1 MKNYYFK
8 ANSSMTGIFA
18 GLSIVLSF
26 SLSCAHNQS
35 QDTST
40 QVQQLENELPKALY
54 DSLQNRNTE
63 AAVIFIF
70 SSMSC
75 MECLTVAE
83 ESLQD
88 LKNSSVIKIAYTDFA
103 DQRYLM
109 AKFFNWKNMEIWET
123 NSAFSEGEVAVLLY
137 SPHKAKK
144 IVIDLSRKDAISQLL
159 KPEAVS
165 FFTSG
170 AN

>member
-1 MKNYYFK
+1 MKNYFFK
-8 ANSSMTGIFA
+8 ANSSMIGIFA

-26 SLSCAHNQS
+26 SLSCTHNQS
-35 QDTST
+35 QETNT

-83 ESLQD
+83 ESLQE
-88 LKNSSVIKIAYTDFA
+88 LKNASITKILYTDFA
-103 DQRYLM
+103 NQRYLK
-109 AKFFNWKNMEIWET
+109 AKFFNWKNVEFWET
-123 NSAFSEGEVAVLLY
+123 QSAFTEGEVSVLFYTLE
-137 SPHKAKK
+137 KTKE
-144 IVIDLSRKDAISQLL
+144 IVIDLSKKDSISQLL
-159 KPEAVS
+159 KHEAVS
-165 FFTSG
+165 FFTTR
-170 AN
+170 AD